1 MAITQED
8 HIFMTQR
15 LLGATVESAA
25 QEAGMKVRTAYRR
38 MSTPEFK
45 QEYHRM
51 VEISFLSTAGI
62 VCGLAPR
69 AAKKL
74 GELLDSESER
84 ISLAAARAIQELG
97 SKYRLEFSLNIRLE
111 KLEQIIRHSRTPEV

>member
-1 MAITQED
+1 MALTQKD
-8 HIFMTQR
+8 HILMTQR

-38 MSTPEFK
+38 ISTPEYR
-45 QEYHRM
+45 QEYQRM
-51 VEISFLSTAGI
+51 VEISFLSATGI

-74 GELLDSESER
+74 AELLDSKSDQPGD
-84 ISLAAARAIQELG
+84 RAHNPQSRFKVSAG
-97 SKYRLEFSLNIRLE
+97 VRLEDP
-111 KLEQIIRHSRTPEV
+111 T